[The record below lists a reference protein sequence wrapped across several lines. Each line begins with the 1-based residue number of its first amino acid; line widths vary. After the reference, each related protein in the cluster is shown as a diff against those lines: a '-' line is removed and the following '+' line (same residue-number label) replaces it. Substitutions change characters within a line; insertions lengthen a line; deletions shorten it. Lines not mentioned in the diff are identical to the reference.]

1 MDFQD
6 LGNLGELVAAFAT
19 LATLAYLALQI
30 RQNTQAIRG
39 STVHLVTQTQQQEL
53 HWSREIA
60 EVFTKAIETPGELN
74 TVETWQMSEWLV
86 SATAA
91 RQNEFFQFRH
101 GHMVAEVWGESESII
116 RQIFSFTWS
125 RHWWDTVGRPLFAND
140 FVAVV
145 DALLSK
151 EVPSE
156 LSLYDILQRLKSG
169 GV

>member
-1 MDFQD
+1 LDLQD
-6 LGNLGELVAAFAT
+6 LGSLGELVAAVAT
-19 LATLAYLALQI
+19 LATLAYLTLQI

-39 STVHLVTQTQQQEL
+39 STVHLVTQTQQKEL
-53 HWSREIA
+53 HWGGEIA
-60 EVFTKAIETPGELN
+60 EVFTKAIEKPGELN
-74 TVETWQMSEWLV
+74 TTETWQMSEWLI

-91 RQNEFFQFRH
+91 RQNEFIQFRH
-101 GHMVAEVWGESESII
+101 SHIASEVWDESENII
-116 RQIFSFTWS
+116 LQIFSFTWS
-125 RHWWDTVGRPLFAND
+125 RHWWTTMGRPLFAKD

-156 LSLYDILQRLKSG
+156 FDMYKILQQLKSG

>member
-1 MDFQD
+1 MNLQD
-6 LGNLGELVAAFAT
+6 LGNIGDLVAAIAT

-53 HWSREIA
+53 RWGGEIA
-60 EVFTKAIETPGELN
+60 EEFTKAIETPGELN
-74 TVETWQMSEWLV
+74 TTETWRMNNWLI
-86 SATAA
+86 SAIAA

-101 GHMVAEVWGESESII
+101 GHMAAEVWDESESII
-116 RQIFSFTWS
+116 CMIFSFAWS
-125 RHWWDTVGRPLFAND
+125 RHWWDTVGHPLFAKD
-140 FVAVV
+140 FVAIV

-151 EVPSE
+151 EVPE
-156 LSLYDILQRLKSG
+156 LSLYDQLQRLKSG

>member
-1 MDFQD
+1 MDLQD
-6 LGNLGELVAAFAT
+6 LGSLGELLAAIAT
-19 LATLAYLALQI
+19 LATLVYLALQI

-53 HWSREIA
+53 RWSGEIA
-60 EVFTKAIETPGELN
+60 EAYTKAIETPGELN
-74 TVETWQMSEWLV
+74 TAETWQMDSWLI
-86 SATAA
+86 SSIAA

-101 GHMVAEVWGESESII
+101 GHIAAEVWGESENII
-116 RQIFSFTWS
+116 CLILGFAWS
-125 RHWWDTVGRPLFAND
+125 RHWWDIKGRLVFAKE

-151 EVPSE
+151 EVQV
-156 LSLYDILQRLKSG
+156 LSMYDMLQQLKSG